1 MISKEQFVEFAER
14 IQNAYYNEEKL
25 NESFGKIFNTSLKQ
39 RHSDYLRAAI
49 EALESAIGDEYGFL
63 SDWVY
68 IHDCELP
75 TEAAIFDGENRLL
88 TIDNVE
94 DLYVLF
100 SDPDEAIFDFE
111 SVIRMLVK
119 WYEEDME
126 WIKEIG
132 EEFSTVLAQ
141 RIWDNFHINLILDL
155 IAAII
160 KDDNNVLKIWWESG
174 RKLNERF
181 FYGSGIEDSMFI
193 YKYEDILEAVE
204 KAKGE
209 PMKKF
214 VPLAKQSKKKQRE
227 HNNANRSG
235 WGVNPATKVVP
246 VKKKK
251 KREEEIVK
259 SQEDY

>member
-14 IQNAYYNEEKL
+14 IQNAYHNEEKL
-25 NESFGKIFNTSLKQ
+25 NESFGKLFNTSLKQ
-39 RHSDYLRAAI
+39 RHYLCAAI
-49 EALESAIGDEYGFL
+49 EALEGAIGDEYGFFR
-63 SDWVY
+63 DWVY
-68 IHDCELP
+68 IHDCKLP
-75 TEAAIFDGENRLL
+75 TETEIFDGENRLL

-94 DLYVLF
+94 DFYVLF
-100 SDPDEAIFDFE
+100 SDSDKAIFDFE
-111 SVIRMLVK
+111 YVIKMLVN

-132 EEFSTVLAQ
+132 EEFGTVLAQ

-160 KDDNNVLKIWWESG
+160 KDDNNVLRIWWESG

-181 FYGSGIEDSMFI
+181 FYGTSIEDSMFI

-204 KAKGE
+204 RAKGDT
-209 PMKKF
+209 MKKF

-227 HNNANRSG
+227 HNNANRGG
-235 WGVNPATKVVP
+235 WGVNPVTKVVP